1 MCCLLLQG
9 DRRWTIWGHRSQ
21 RVLQWGRCQVGA
33 QPSLLYVGLLFA
45 LKWSLSSVVFLSVV
59 FFSLIVHVL
68 PLLLWLCST
77 LPSPLRLTVLSS
89 YYLLCVVLSCPLF
102 SAPYTACVAV
112 HFCSFSVFYCLLLYL
127 LAFSILLVVFLP
139 LPVFIAI
146 LLPPPLSLFFSS
158 LSPLCLLY
166 FSSVLCL
173 FLYIRVLHL
182 SHWHR
187 TTFKTRLRFDHYR
200 FSVPNHTQ

>member
-1 MCCLLLQG
+1 M
-9 DRRWTIWGHRSQ
+9 
-21 RVLQWGRCQVGA
+21 
-33 QPSLLYVGLLFA
+33 GLLFA
-45 LKWSLSSVVFLSVV
+45 LKWSLSSVVFLSV
-59 FFSLIVHVL
+59 FFFFFDCTCSSSSFVTLLYSSFPSWSHC
-68 PLLLWLCST
+68 PLLLLLALCC
-77 LPSPLRLTVLSS
+77 LILSPVF
-89 YYLLCVVLSCPLF
+89 C
-102 SAPYTACVAV
+102 PYTACVAV

-182 SHWHR
+182 SH
-187 TTFKTRLRFDHYR
+187 
-200 FSVPNHTQ
+200 